1 MSRSLDMGGAARRK
15 RDSWPTKSTM
25 NLYFREDRAARPAAV
40 LAGLLVALAILAVLG
55 KLLILDR
62 LAEEDQLAE
71 KAARLE
77 AQAAQVTLQLEEY
90 PAVEEDYVRL
100 ALTDR
105 ERALADRAE
114 VLDLIDRVIRPAA
127 ELSRVTIRGQQALVE
142 FSGATL
148 EETAALVIQLE
159 QSPLVERAAVSA
171 VSAAAGAP
179 ADVELL
185 IQLTTGEEDEP

>member
-1 MSRSLDMGGAARRK
+1 MQYYDNIL
-15 RDSWPTKSTM
+15 TV
-25 NLYFREDRAARPAAV
+25 E
-40 LAGLLVALAILAVLG
+40 AGW
-55 KLLILDR
+55 
-62 LAEEDQLAE
+62 
-71 KAARLE
+71 
-77 AQAAQVTLQLEEY
+77 
-90 PAVEEDYVRL
+90 
-100 ALTDR
+100 
-105 ERALADRAE
+105 
-114 VLDLIDRVIRPAA
+114 LIDNGIMTRENYRQ
-127 ELSRVTIRGQQALVE
+127 LSCRGDINVVRRGCRGQQALVE

>member
-1 MSRSLDMGGAARRK
+1 MNWNRDLSRASLKKRRAVPSK
-15 RDSWPTKSTM
+15 RSM

-100 ALTDR
+100 APTDR

-127 ELSRVTIRGQQALVE
+127 KLSRVTIRGQQALVE